1 MKKCYKNKKVLVTGG
16 CGFIGSH
23 LVKKLV
29 TYGAKVTVL
38 DDLSTGSL
46 ENISP
51 WLSKITF
58 IQGSVTDPLMCQQAV
73 QGATHVFHLAAC
85 TSVAQ
90 SMKNPR
96 QCHEVN
102 VNGTFNILEA
112 SSAAHV
118 TRFVFSSSAAVYGTT
133 EGICSEDTLCRP
145 VSPYGSSKLIGEQL
159 CQQWRQSHGLEAISL
174 RYFNVFGSRQNSC
187 GQYAAVVATF
197 IERMRTN
204 QPITL
209 YGDGLQTRDFIPV
222 TQVVNANL
230 LLGMTPPELIEQQ
243 VFNVAT
249 GSSITLLALIAHLKK
264 SYPHYTHEPIFLP
277 ARPGDIKH
285 STADCTRIKQLSQ
298 KVLAVY

>member
-1 MKKCYKNKKVLVTGG
+1 MKQHYKNKKVLVTGG

-51 WLSKITF
+51 WLSKVTF
-58 IQGSVTDPLMCQQAV
+58 IQGSVTNPLICQQAV

-85 TSVAQ
+85 TSVVQ
-90 SMKNPR
+90 SMNNPR
-96 QCHEVN
+96 PCYEVN

-112 SSAAHV
+112 ASAAGV
-118 TRFVFSSSAAVYGTT
+118 TRFIFSSSAAVYGTA

-145 VSPYGSSKLIGEQL
+145 VSPYGSSKLMGEQL

-230 LLGMTPPELIEQQ
+230 LLGITPTELIDQQ

-249 GSSITLLALIAHLKK
+249 GHSITLLTLIAHLKK
-264 SYPHYTHEPIFLP
+264 SYPHYTHEPTFLP

-285 STADCTRIKQLSQ
+285 SSADCTRISKLYQ